1 MSPSTVRWESALIQ
15 KYDRHSAPRYTSYP
29 TAIEFTESYN
39 HQAFC
44 QAACRYPER
53 PLSLYVHLP
62 FCHQLCYFCACNKI
76 ITRQATKVTHY
87 LAILER
93 EIQQTAPLFR
103 GRLVTQLHWGGGT
116 PTVLNAEQISRLVD
130 CLHQAFHFTDDA
142 ECSIELDPRH
152 IALDLLD
159 HLFDTGFNR
168 LSIGVQDLDPQVQ
181 RLINREQDE
190 AFIAEIIQRAR
201 EVGFRSIHLDLI
213 YGLPQQT
220 PTSFFH
226 TLQRIIAW
234 SPDRL
239 SLFNYAHLPNR
250 FPGQHKIKESDLPR
264 APEKWLILQ
273 QSIAQLLEAGYNF
286 IGMDHFAKPD
296 DELFKAQ
303 LAGQLQRN
311 FQGYTTHKACE
322 LLGLGVSA
330 ISALGDSYSQNQKV
344 LATYEAQVTA
354 VGHGLWRGLN
364 LSADDCLRR
373 AIIQTLIC
381 HFKLDIASIENEYNL
396 CFADYFAI
404 ELTLLA
410 PLAADG
416 LLDLQP
422 QQLTVTPQGRLLI
435 RQICLCFDRYS
446 RQQAKQLQ
454 FSRLI

>member
-29 TAIEFTESYN
+29 TAIEFTEAYH

-44 QAACRYPER
+44 QAAGRYPER

-76 ITRQATKVTHY
+76 ITRQASKVTQY
-87 LAILER
+87 LATLEQ
-93 EIQQTAPLFR
+93 EIQHTAPLFS
-103 GRLVTQLHWGGGT
+103 GRRVTQLHWGGGT
-116 PTVLNAEQISRLVD
+116 PTVLNSEQISRLVD
-130 CLHQAFHFTDDA
+130 CLRQAFHFTEEA
-142 ECSIELDPRH
+142 ECSIELDPRR
-152 IALDLLD
+152 ITLDLLD

-190 AFIAEIIQRAR
+190 AFIAALIQRAR
-201 EVGFRSIHLDLI
+201 SVGFRSINLDLI

-220 PTSFFH
+220 PASFFH

-234 SPDRL
+234 DPDRL
-239 SLFNYAHLPNR
+239 SLFNYAHLPDR
-250 FPGQHKIKESDLPR
+250 FPGQHKIKESDLPS
-264 APEKWLILQ
+264 AQEKWLILQ
-273 QSIAQLLEAGYNF
+273 QSIAQLLGAGYHF
-286 IGMDHFAKPD
+286 IGMDHFAKPE

-303 LAGQLQRN
+303 QAGQLQRN

-330 ISALGDSYSQNQKV
+330 ISALGDSYAQNQKG
-344 LATYEAQVTA
+344 LAPYEAQVAA
-354 VGHGLWRGLN
+354 VGHALWRGFT
-364 LSADDCLRR
+364 LSADDCVRR
-373 AIIQTLIC
+373 TIIHTLIC
-381 HFKLDIASIENEYNL
+381 HFTLEMASIEKAYDL
-396 CFADYFAI
+396 CFADYFAT
-404 ELTLLA
+404 ELALLA

-416 LLDLQP
+416 LVDLQP
-422 QQLTVTPQGRLLI
+422 HTLTVTPEGRLLI

-446 RQQAKQLQ
+446 RPQAKQLQ